1 MIVGRMALT
10 LVLDVGIWQKTRRTF
25 REPQAMIVK
34 EGARIMSLL
43 DGTSKVRSRSGQISR
58 PGEGQS
64 VTPRML
70 KLRSSQSRLCLGR
83 AECLLDKIHHPNDHL
98 HHPPA
103 DAALPLLDVCV
114 GASGAVR

>member
-1 MIVGRMALT
+1 MR
-10 LVLDVGIWQKTRRTF
+10 QKTRRTF

-43 DGTSKVRSRSGQISR
+43 DGTSKVRSRSSRSAGSKISR

-70 KLRSSQSRLCLGR
+70 KLRSSQSRLCSGR
-83 AECLLDKIHHPNDHL
+83 AGCLLDKMHHPNDHL

-103 DAALPLLDVCV
+103 DAAVPLLDVCV